1 MIRVD
6 MDKIKEI
13 KARFNRLENLNEEN
27 IKIKI
32 VLDILISLGYD
43 SETFDFEHEVYHR
56 DQIADIAIKI
66 NDNEYFYV
74 EVKNGKNNLS
84 ERDIIQLAGYLNI
97 KGIEWGLLTNGKELI
112 LINNKITSLPN
123 KDPVLGDRII
133 FRIDLMTRKEMDCLD
148 FVSKEAIFDTKVTNY
163 FRDMA
168 QFKAYKYPYA
178 SKNVSGY
185 GVYKSTLK
193 GFFTYYAN
201 KHNEYIPI
209 NEIRTHEFKAFLEYE
224 QEKKKGINKSIKSQN
239 TFKNKY
245 SHIRS
250 MLHELKKQKYIPNH
264 NFNQERDKLIEKLEY
279 KEINKDKN
287 FFNEENVSEILK
299 FMESTQSPVRNK
311 VIFLLSIYMG
321 LERSTLK
328 NIETRM
334 FDLEKNII
342 KIDERTIPLPSK
354 LGLLVKELIKENKS
368 KRIKGKYLFYTNYFK
383 KYNVMT
389 ESAINDL
396 FIRFKDIN
404 PNDEKWTVFSPQ
416 YIRECLIE
424 KLFENNYS
432 IEEISYLIGMDLKN
446 ISKYISSDKINSQV
460 DLFKNRRLQ
469 RKHPFEKFLEI

>member
-1 MIRVD
+1 MIKID

-13 KARFNRLENLNEEN
+13 KDRFNRLENLNEEN

-32 VLDILISLGYD
+32 VLDILIALGYD
-43 SETFDFEHEVYHR
+43 SETFDFEHKVYHR

-66 NDNEYFYV
+66 NDKEYFYV
-74 EVKNGKNNLS
+74 EVKNGYNGLS
-84 ERDIIQLAGYLNI
+84 EKNIIQLAGYLHT
-97 KGIEWGLLTNGKELI
+97 KSIEWGLLTNGKELI
-112 LINNKITSLPN
+112 LINDDIRTQSTEESALEDKI
-123 KDPVLGDRII
+123 VLRIN
-133 FRIDLMTRKEMDCLD
+133 LMTIKKVNNLRFM
-148 FVSKEAIFDTKVTNY
+148 SMEAIFETGVTKY
-163 FRDMA
+163 FKAIA
-168 QFKAYKYPYA
+168 QFKAYKFPGDN
-178 SKNVSGY
+178 KNFN
-185 GVYKSTLK
+185 VYKGTLNN
-193 GFFTYYAN
+193 FFNYFIDKEN
-201 KHNEYIPI
+201 KYVDIEK
-209 NEIRTHEFKAFLEYE
+209 IRVDEFKSFLEYE
-224 QEKKKGINKSIKSQN
+224 QDKKKNISRSVRSQS

-250 MLHELKKQKYIPNH
+250 MLQELKKQKYISHH
-264 NFNQERDKLIEKLEY
+264 NFEQERDKLIKELEY
-279 KEINKDKN
+279 KEVSKDKN

-334 FDLEKNII
+334 FDLEKKII

-404 PNDEKWTVFSPQ
+404 PNDKKWTVFSPQ

-432 IEEISYLIGMDLKN
+432 IEEISYVIGMDLKN
-446 ISKYISSDKINSQV
+446 ISKYISSDKINSKI
-460 DLFKNRRLQ
+460 DLFKNRRLEK
-469 RKHPFEKFLEI
+469 KHPFEKFLEI